1 MTTPQIAA
9 LATIAASFLAAALV
23 PGPSSVSVMRTSL
36 SSGARTGIATA
47 MGVACGNSFYAAC
60 AAFGL
65 VALLQASGAAFA
77 VVKIAGGLYL
87 LQLGIRMAMNRKRL
101 ALQAGEAQ
109 EIPFARA
116 FLRGLLIDL
125 SNPKT
130 IMAFLGIFAIA
141 FPAHPSLTLSLL
153 SVAVIGA
160 ISLSWH
166 CFLAH
171 LFARPALRQAYGR
184 AGQWIDRVA
193 GAVISSFGLALA
205 ASSL

>member
-1 MTTPQIAA
+1 MTAPQIAT
-9 LATIAASFLAAALV
+9 LATVAASFLAAALV

-36 SSGARTGIATA
+36 SNGGRAGIATA
-47 MGVACGNSFYAAC
+47 IGVACGNSFYAAC

-87 LQLGIRMAMNRKRL
+87 LHLGLRMVMNRKRL
-101 ALQAGEAQ
+101 TVQVGDMREV
-109 EIPFARA
+109 PFARTL
-116 FLRGLLIDL
+116 LRGLLIDL

-141 FPAHPSLTLSLL
+141 FPAHPSVTLSLL
-153 SVAVIGA
+153 SVGVVGV

-166 CFLAH
+166 CLLAH
-171 LFARPALRQAYGR
+171 LFARPALRHAYSR
-184 AGQWIDRVA
+184 AGHWIDRVA
-193 GAVISSFGLALA
+193 GTVISSFGVALA